1 MAELPVTDWKGDAF
15 LLVNSYT
22 TYETNL
28 QPLMRIDEAVKDFWD
43 TFYTLRIQ
51 PVVHWNRTW
60 EQLDHELE
68 PWVVKRTTKKY
79 VVFYFIGHGGDG
91 DVLFMEDG
99 GTVTTKE
106 IVETFA
112 KLPKEVYKFFF
123 IDACRGTRAG
133 NDPPYCLTLENS
145 LLARSTLPYQIA
157 HTGDTYGRPSGT
169 PASAEPHAWH
179 AFTDQ
184 VLLLLINMLLLD
196 VFMLY
201 IYI

>member
-1 MAELPVTDWKGDAF
+1 MAAMSDWKGDAF

-22 TYETNL
+22 TYETRL
-28 QPLMRIDEAVKDFWD
+28 EPLIRIDEAIKDFWD
-43 TFYTLRIQ
+43 TFHTLRIQ
-51 PVVHWNRTW
+51 PVVRWQLTR
-60 EQLDHELE
+60 EQLTQELIS
-68 PWVVKRTTKKY
+68 WIMKCTTKY

-112 KLPKEVYKFFF
+112 RLPKEVYKFFF

-133 NDPPYCLTLENS
+133 KNEPYCLTLESS
-145 LLARSTLPYQIA
+145 LLARSTLPYQVA

-169 PASAEPHAWH
+169 PACAEPHAWN
-179 AFTDQ
+179 ACTDQ
-184 VLLLLINMLLLD
+184 VVLSVAN
-196 VFMLY
+196 
-201 IYI
+201 

>member
-1 MAELPVTDWKGDAF
+1 MAELAVSDWKGDAF

-22 TYETNL
+22 TYVTNL
-28 QPLMRIDEAVKDFWD
+28 QRLIRIDEAVKDFWD
-43 TFYTLRIQ
+43 TFHALHFR
-51 PVVHWNRTW
+51 PVIRWNLTR
-60 EQLDHELE
+60 EQLDQELRL
-68 PWVVKRTTKKY
+68 WDVKQNSKY

-112 KLPKEVYKFFF
+112 QLPKEIYKFFF
-123 IDACRGTRAG
+123 IDACRGTGAG
-133 NDPPYCLTLENS
+133 NDPPYCPTLENS

-169 PASAEPHAWH
+169 PACAEPHAWH
-179 AFTDQ
+179 ACTDQ
-184 VLLLLINMLLLD
+184 VCC
-196 VFMLY
+196 
-201 IYI
+201 

>member
-1 MAELPVTDWKGDAF
+1 MAELAVSDWKGDAF

-22 TYETNL
+22 TYVTNL

-43 TFYTLRIQ
+43 TFYALRIR
-51 PVVHWNRTW
+51 PEIRWNLTR
-60 EQLDHELE
+60 EQLDQELRLRGL
-68 PWVVKRTTKKY
+68 KHNSKY
-79 VVFYFIGHGGDG
+79 VVFYFIGHGGDR

-123 IDACRGTRAG
+123 IDACRGTGAG
-133 NDPPYCLTLENS
+133 NNPPYCPTLENS

-169 PASAEPHAWH
+169 PACAEPHAWH
-179 AFTDQ
+179 ACTDHR
-184 VLLLLINMLLLD
+184 
-196 VFMLY
+196 
-201 IYI
+201 